1 MNFWKIKRGNS
12 SIQEI
17 PIYNSRGFL
26 IEDLDDVSTATFV
39 IKEKRDDDTALVTK
53 TKGAGIQLDEP
64 SPGYVKITLDPADTN
79 LWPKKYFMALELL
92 WLSGLK
98 YEVIFK
104 IDGQETEMMEILPQ
118 IIT

>member
-17 PIYNSRGFL
+17 PVYNKKRKL
-26 IEDLDDVSTATFV
+26 ITDLDDVETAIFV
-39 IKEKRDDDTALVTK
+39 IKEKRDGPALVTK
-53 TKGAGIQLDEP
+53 SKDNGIEIDEP

-79 LWPKKYFMALELL
+79 LHPKKYFMALELI
-92 WLSGLK
+92 WSNGK
-98 YEVIFK
+98 KHEVNFK
-104 IDGQETEMMEILPQ
+104 IDGQESDMMEILPQ